1 MPGTYFEDQT
11 FESIDFSIKP
21 LTLGEYEGCSFSN
34 CNFSN
39 TDLSEI
45 QFIDCQFKFCN
56 LSMVKTIK
64 TSFNGVSFL
73 ECKILG
79 VNFEN
84 CSDFLFKVD
93 FNKCALNFSSFYKR
107 NLRKTSFDNCTL
119 QETDFTGADLTG
131 ASFGHCD
138 LLNAKF
144 EQTSLEKADLRSA
157 VNYSIDP
164 EINRIRKAKFSLQG
178 ITGLLDKYDI
188 EIE

>member
-11 FESIDFSIKP
+11 FESIDFSKKP
-21 LTLGEYEGCSFSN
+21 LALGEYEGCSFIN
-34 CNFSN
+34 CNFSD

-45 QFIDCQFKFCN
+45 QFIDCQFKSCN

-64 TSFNGVSFL
+64 TSFNGIAFQD
-73 ECKILG
+73 CKILG

-84 CSDFLFKVD
+84 CSEFLFKVD
-93 FNKCALNFSSFYKR
+93 FNKCILNFSSFYKR
-107 NLRKTSFDNCTL
+107 NLKKTAFQGCIL
-119 QETDFTGADLTG
+119 QETDFTQADLTG
-131 ASFGHCD
+131 ALFDQCD
-138 LLNAKF
+138 LLNTKF
-144 EQTSLEKADLRSA
+144 EQTNLEKADLRSA

-164 EINRIRKAKFSLQG
+164 EINRVKKAKFSLQG